1 MLLQAGL
8 PNSIYVKPRPGSN
21 PSIWFSYEWNWRSWF
36 NSSFAVPQP
45 HSKKIHTQEFFKS
58 QNQIVRSKGSKLIA
72 LKITPNA
79 VFSKW
84 PQSNHIFR
92 LRKTKVLK
100 QRKQEATLLSYQ
112 NSLEAYSQVQ
122 LENLR
127 AGQKM
132 RLSKAGPPSPPY
144 VVDPSTA

>member
-21 PSIWFSYEWNWRSWF
+21 PSTWFSYQWNWRSWF
-36 NSSFAVPQP
+36 NSSFAVPRP
-45 HSKKIHTQEFFKS
+45 PSKKIHTQEFFKS

-84 PQSNHIFR
+84 PQSNHIFQVKEDR
-92 LRKTKVLK
+92 
-100 QRKQEATLLSYQ
+100 S
-112 NSLEAYSQVQ
+112 SQAEKARSHSFILQKFSRSVFSSSTGEPRGWT
-122 LENLR
+122 ENET
-127 AGQKM
+127 
-132 RLSKAGPPSPPY
+132 KAGPPSPPY